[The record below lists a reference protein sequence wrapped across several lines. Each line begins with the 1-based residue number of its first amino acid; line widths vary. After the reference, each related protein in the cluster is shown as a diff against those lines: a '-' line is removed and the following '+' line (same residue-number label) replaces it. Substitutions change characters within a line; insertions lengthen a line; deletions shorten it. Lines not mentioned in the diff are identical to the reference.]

1 MVACKRY
8 LPDPWSV
15 LLGLRFGEPGRR
27 AARAV
32 RRGERELDALSRE
45 RGPWGGI
52 AGEPGTTSVWPVLY
66 GAGNPTTTA
75 AIARQE
81 VPEPIELGQSLVTGH
96 RPAWGPAGSKVPQG
110 AREPDERRWTA
121 RALQPLPRETSAGAW
136 RKAVSCRACERKLMH
151 PVRGNPNPRTT
162 RTGGPFDRWGLHLT
176 GSLTPSPA
184 RAGWVDTVICSGFG
198 RCVVVLASCPD
209 CRRRREAPDVK
220 SSLRGRRS
228 L

>member
-1 MVACKRY
+1 MTLFRESEAHGAESLGNLARLRSGQFCTVLGIRPPPRRLRDRKCPSRSSWGKVSS
-8 LPDPWSV
+8 PDTDQR
-15 LLGLRFGEPGRR
+15 G
-27 AARAV
+27 V
-32 RRGERELDALSRE
+32 RLAPKCRKVRVS
-45 RGPWGGI
+45 
-52 AGEPGTTSVWPVLY
+52 
-66 GAGNPTTTA
+66 PT
-75 AIARQE
+75 RD
-81 VPEPIELGQSLVTGH
+81 VG
-96 RPAWGPAGSKVPQG
+96 W
-110 AREPDERRWTA
+110 REPSNPYLVR
-121 RALQPLPRETSAGAW
+121 PRLVPGG
-136 RKAVSCRACERKLMH
+136 RLFSCRACERKLMH